1 MQQELCEV
9 GGDKQ
14 EKDLGYDATSA
25 TPPSLPREDG
35 MSQCPWLL
43 SQHLERVFSLR
54 KLGKQ
59 GEEASTHLPR
69 LLEQLSRN
77 TELR

>member
-9 GGDKQ
+9 GGDVQ
-14 EKDLGYDATSA
+14 EKDLGSDATSA
-25 TPPSLPREDG
+25 KPPSLPREDG
-35 MSQCPWLL
+35 MGQCPWLL
-43 SQHLERVFSLR
+43 RQHLEPVFSLR
-54 KLGKQ
+54 RLGKQ
-59 GEEASTHLPR
+59 GEEAPTQLPR